1 MKRGK
6 GRRRAGVEQEGAPG
20 SFFPFFHSAA
30 AHTPSPHFRSTQDTG
45 KICSQ
50 PKPSREAHGSIPCLP
65 SDFAAPSEAE

>member
-20 SFFPFFHSAA
+20 SFFPFSVGSH
-30 AHTPSPHFRSTQDTG
+30 PLPHFRSTQDTG